1 MEQIIDLL
9 LYKLVDKGLTPV
21 EIPRLVKD
29 VLNIVSNGGE
39 FTTRRI
45 NRKLETLGWDKAI
58 VDQFTFE
65 LIIALLESEREYDIK
80 STMIH

>member
-1 MEQIIDLL
+1 MEEIVDLL
-9 LYKLVDKGLTPV
+9 LYKLSNKGLTPV

-29 VLNIVSNGGE
+29 VLNIVSDGGE
-39 FTTRRI
+39 FTAGII

-65 LIIALLESEREYDIK
+65 LILTLVENEGEHQIK
-80 STMIH
+80 QNTIH

>member
-9 LYKLVDKGLTPV
+9 LYKLTNKGLIPS
-21 EIPRLVKD
+21 EIPRLVRD
-29 VLNIVSNGGE
+29 VLNIVRDGGE
-39 FTTRRI
+39 FTAGTI

-65 LIIALLESEREYDIK
+65 LIIALLENEGEYEIK
-80 STMIH
+80 SATIH